1 MKNNLD
7 IRYRLD
13 RAGFKLWELA
23 TALGTSD
30 SALSRTL
37 RQELSDEQKQ
47 KIVKKIDEMS
57 ERRKAENG

>member
-7 IRYRLD
+7 IRYKLD
-13 RAGFKLWELA
+13 RAGFKMWELA

-37 RQELSDEQKQ
+37 RQELSDVQKE
-47 KIVKKIDEMS
+47 KIVKTIDEMS
-57 ERRKAENG
+57 ERRKKENG

>member
-7 IRYRLD
+7 IRYKLD

-47 KIVKKIDEMS
+47 KIVKKIDKMS

>member
-7 IRYRLD
+7 IRFKLD